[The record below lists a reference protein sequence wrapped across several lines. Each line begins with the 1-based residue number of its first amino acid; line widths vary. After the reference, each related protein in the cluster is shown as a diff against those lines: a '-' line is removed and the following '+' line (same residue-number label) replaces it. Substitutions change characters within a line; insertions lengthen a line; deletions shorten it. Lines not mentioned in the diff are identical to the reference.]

1 MLNIECNQ
9 RLLLQ
14 TSFKPQ
20 KASITNAMN
29 LDDTIAITDD
39 EEHHYSSACHFINL
53 SGRVC

>member
-39 EEHHYSSACHFINL
+39 EEHHYSSACHFIGL
-53 SGRVC
+53 SGRIC